1 MNVWLKEQVQNRK
14 QAGLLALFLVIL
26 ASGIITLCLV
36 GASDA
41 RLFGRMRVVPT
52 KAKASEEIPA
62 AAGPMQTEAQSLSGK
77 LSYEQFRSGELR
89 YCGYLGRLNIHAAPD
104 ETTEIL
110 GHLVYKDPVQ
120 AFFQEQN
127 GYVKICADRTDGAL
141 EGYCLKEELTPEEP
155 SDGRIFLNVPDYKQY
170 DPRWGGLSLGGSY
183 ETIESAGC
191 TTTCL
196 AMAYTYLEGQ
206 ETTPDAMMERL
217 WYNEQGML
225 GFPKIYTRYD
235 GGDYLD
241 VILQKLQAGIP
252 VLVGGKN
259 ENGGQHWVLA
269 VGYQGDGSQLN
280 TGDFLIND
288 PNSSERPTL
297 AEFFADYPQFN
308 KIAYKE
314 N

>member
-1 MNVWLKEQVQNRK
+1 MKAWLKEQIKDRK
-14 QAGLLALFLVIL
+14 QAGLLALFAVIL
-26 ASGIITLCLV
+26 AGGIAALCLAGSSAV
-36 GASDA
+36 CS
-41 RLFGRMRVVPT
+41 FGRIRAAQT
-52 KAKASEEIPA
+52 RAEAADRLTQSEAS
-62 AAGPMQTEAQSLSGK
+62 SGK
-77 LSYEQFRSGELR
+77 LSYEQFQSGTQM
-89 YCGYLGRLNIHAAPD
+89 YCGYLGRLNVHAGPD
-104 ETTEIL
+104 SASEVL
-110 GHLVYKDPVQ
+110 GHLVYGDPVQ
-120 AFFQEQN
+120 VFIQEQN
-127 GYVKICADRTDGAL
+127 GYVRVCSDRTDGTL
-141 EGYCLKEELTPEEP
+141 EGYCLREELTEEEP
-155 SDGRIFLNVPDYKQY
+155 SDGRLYLNVPDYKQY

-196 AMAYTYLEGQ
+196 AMAYTYLEEQ
-206 ETTPDAMMERL
+206 ETTPDAMMKRL

-235 GGDYLD
+235 GSDYLE

-259 ENGGQHWVLA
+259 ANGGQHWVLA
-269 VGYQGDGSQLN
+269 VGYQGDGSGLS

-314 N
+314 S